1 MNMWT
6 GLQNQSSEGF
16 EILSG
21 NIKLTVSS
29 NDGVCLTKKF
39 GFVDYYKT
47 DPVIRR
53 GDKEYKN
60 LINFP
65 MTDQIKKHVIAIL
78 VDNEFGALARIVEL
92 FSARG
97 YNIETLNVAPTSLD
111 KKLSRVT
118 ITTYGTVKTVD
129 LICKLLKRIVPVHT
143 AAELTREHG
152 YIERELA
159 LVQIIADE
167 QKREEAMKIVDK
179 YRTNIVDIAGDS
191 IVFEVIGNGENIDEL
206 LAKLVDFGLASVS
219 RTGIAAGFKGEKK
232 LANV

>member
-1 MNMWT
+1 
-6 GLQNQSSEGF
+6 
-16 EILSG
+16 
-21 NIKLTVSS
+21 
-29 NDGVCLTKKF
+29 
-39 GFVDYYKT
+39 
-47 DPVIRR
+47 
-53 GDKEYKN
+53 
-60 LINFP
+60 
-65 MTDQIKKHVIAIL
+65 MTDQIRKHVIAIL

-97 YNIETLNVAPTSLD
+97 YNIESLNVAPTSLD

-118 ITTYGTVKTVD
+118 VTTYGTTKTVD

-159 LVQIIADE
+159 LVQIISDE
-167 QKREEAMKIVDK
+167 TQRDEAMKILEH
-179 YRTNIVDIAGDS
+179 YRTNIVEISGNS
-191 IVFEVIGNGENIDEL
+191 LVFEVIGNSEIIDE
-206 LAKLVDFGLASVS
+206 AITKMKDFGLASVS